1 MSTAKGKAVGLQGP
15 DRPNAS
21 PSRTVGMGLDEE
33 ARLNVTLPVSIH
45 QKVKMRATENRQSIR
60 QYILDLL
67 RRDGIE

>member
-1 MSTAKGKAVGLQGP
+1 
-15 DRPNAS
+15 
-21 PSRTVGMGLDEE
+21 MGLDEE